1 MLPLHSKQLSGGS
14 TKDQLE
20 PLLINDND
28 APDPVSDDECDPT
41 RLSSLPLP
49 GSGPSGGGNQTINMH
64 YHQPH
69 KETYS
74 LVNYDTTIAKISTAL
89 FYAICSLFITL
100 VNKSILTSYVFPS
113 YKVVAL
119 GQLVTTIVVLYLGKK
134 MRFISFPNYH
144 RHIFVEIMPLPF
156 IYLGNMVF
164 GLGGTKEL
172 SLPMFT
178 MLRRFSIL
186 MTMIAEYYVLSVVPN
201 RNVKITVAMMIGGAC
216 IAALNDLGYN
226 FQGYV
231 FVLLNNFLTAI
242 NGVYT
247 KKKLDP
253 KKDMG
258 KYGLMYYCSLF
269 MLPVTLVLILA
280 GDDCEKLATY
290 PYLRDPLFG
299 VQFFLSCCMGFVLN
313 YSIMLCTQYNS
324 ALTTTIIGCLKNI
337 LITYLGMFV
346 GGDYV
351 YSINNFIGINISIVG
366 SILYTIVT
374 FKPSKSKNVTV
385 I

>member
-1 MLPLHSKQLSGGS
+1 MVGPNKQIDVEQS
-14 TKDQLE
+14 E
-20 PLLINDND
+20 RLLIN
-28 APDPVSDDECDPT
+28 SSEDDDDDQKRCDV
-41 RLSSLPLP
+41 
-49 GSGPSGGGNQTINMH
+49 PSKNQSVRKTSPRNAAIDFRT
-64 YHQPH
+64 
-69 KETYS
+69 KETVN
-74 LVNYDTTIAKISTAL
+74 LTNYDTTVAKLSTAL
-89 FYAICSLFITL
+89 FYALCSLFITI
-100 VNKSILTSYVFPS
+100 VNKSVLTSYVFPS
-113 YKVVAL
+113 FKIVAL
-119 GQLVTTIVVLYLGKK
+119 GQLVTTVVVLYTGKK
-134 MRFISFPNYH
+134 LRLISFPNYH
-144 RHIFVEIMPLPF
+144 RNIFFELMPLPF

-186 MTMIAEYYVLSVVPN
+186 MTMIAEYYVLHIVPN
-201 RNVKITVAMMIGGAC
+201 RSVKITVGMMIGGAV

-226 FQGYV
+226 FQGYL
-231 FVLLNNFLTAI
+231 FVLLNNFLTAV

-253 KKDMG
+253 KKEMG
-258 KYGLMYYCSLF
+258 KYGLMFYSSLF
-269 MLPVTLVLILA
+269 MLPVTVLFIYLS
-280 GDDCEKLATY
+280 DDYDKVIEY
-290 PYLRDPLFG
+290 EYLWDVWFQI
-299 VQFFLSCCMGFVLN
+299 QFTLSCCMGFILN

-337 LITYLGMFV
+337 LLTYLGMFI

-374 FKPSKSKNVTV
+374 FKPTPVKKQPVTSV